1 MKKFFQ
7 KFQKNI
13 QRAYRKLI
21 EIRKNGEN
29 FPFKLKLKFEASS
42 LFKDKEAKPLLLL
55 EKIAR
60 FVVREMEGKEMKSLR
75 EIVKGLKGEISS
87 MSVERSGEVFI
98 LKDEKFIERNLF
110 RK

>member
-1 MKKFFQ
+1 
-7 KFQKNI
+7 
-13 QRAYRKLI
+13 
-21 EIRKNGEN
+21 
-29 FPFKLKLKFEASS
+29 
-42 LFKDKEAKPLLLL
+42 LL

-87 MSVERSGEVFI
+87 MSVERSGKVVI
-98 LKDEKFIERNLF
+98 LKDGKFVERSLF